1 MKRRRQKR
9 RQERYSFTVFLAVS
23 MILGASGWAS
33 GVIQKEDGRIALHV
47 PMLIDQVQAEEEH
60 PSEETDPEGA
70 ETVTA
75 EEETD
80 EKEESASFEGTETDA
95 ETKEESA
102 SFEETETETETK
114 DEAEEAEEEEMREPV
129 MGAADLSYF
138 DDALFIGDSRTVGL
152 CEYGNLGNA
161 EVVADSG
168 MNVYKI
174 FEKEFVTVSGEKKQL
189 ETVLLERQFGK
200 IYLMLGINELGYDF
214 DRTVSKYA
222 ELLTRVREL
231 QPEAVIF
238 LEANLHITGAK
249 SEDSPV
255 YTNENINRFNQ
266 AVKQMT
272 DGQRVFWL
280 DVNELFDD
288 GDGNLAEEYTVD
300 HAHVLGKYYT
310 DWVDWILEH
319 AVTFADFN

>member
-1 MKRRRQKR
+1 MKRRRQK
-9 RQERYSFTVFLAVS
+9 RYSFTVFLAVS
-23 MILGASGWAS
+23 MILGTAGLAT
-33 GVIQKEDGRIALHV
+33 GVIQKEEGGIALHV
-47 PMLIDQVQAEEEH
+47 PMLIDHVQAEAEH
-60 PSEETDPEGA
+60 PAEEADPEGA
-70 ETVTA
+70 AAAAEEADPVEKEETVLSAEAGTKTEPAEKTDTKAETEPAEDTEAEAA
-75 EEETD
+75 EEE
-80 EKEESASFEGTETDA
+80 GQ
-95 ETKEESA
+95 
-102 SFEETETETETK
+102 
-114 DEAEEAEEEEMREPV
+114 EPV
-129 MGAADLSYF
+129 VCAADLSYF

-152 CEYGNLGNA
+152 HEYGNLGSA

-189 ETVLLERQFGK
+189 ETILLERQFGK

-214 DRTVSKYA
+214 DRTVSRYA
-222 ELLTRVREL
+222 DLLEKIRGL
-231 QPEAVIF
+231 QPEALIF

-249 SEDSPV
+249 SEDSPI

-266 AVKQMT
+266 AVEQMA
-272 DGQRVFWL
+272 DGQRVFYL

-288 GDGNLAEEYTVD
+288 EDGNLAEMYTVD

-319 AVTFADFN
+319 AVVFESAGQDAAD